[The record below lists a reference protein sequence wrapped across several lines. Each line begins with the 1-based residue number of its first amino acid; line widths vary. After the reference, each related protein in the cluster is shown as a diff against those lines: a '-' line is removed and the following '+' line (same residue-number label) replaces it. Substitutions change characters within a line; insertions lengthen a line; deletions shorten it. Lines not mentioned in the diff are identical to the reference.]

1 MAGTLEAER
10 VNSWILDYS
19 YQRAWKEFSSTNNID
34 LQTTRDF
41 IQWIVTQPCMIT
53 TERKQKVQI
62 LLFLCR
68 LSDGSDHTT
77 RYSVNSDITALEEA
91 LKNID
96 SIEPLVGKKHAN
108 CLESMRTSVKKQAVL
123 VCCRADDFEAG
134 KDVFKRLWKK
144 PSSKE
149 EKVLN
154 KLEKQVD
161 KNAVENLQK
170 VIASNDKD
178 HSYIKFNTY
187 ERFLKKSVEYLSD
200 IHDSFSIPYLL
211 QQAESYEKNSHMKD
225 LMKGTIKFSNTEIQ
239 HYMTSND
246 IKTLTPKAQQNLETK
261 LQRIRET
268 KQIQESEIEEMEI
281 SVNNNNTESDET
293 EPEENTS
300 RLRKRR
306 SGRQT
311 STPKKFDNG
320 ISDDESGSEKI
331 SPLRKRL
338 GLEAESSILNP
349 RKGQRI
355 PWNYSESRDFYKQVK
370 KHGVGNWSKIRDEL
384 HTFRTNVQLKD
395 RWRCILNNESL
406 IAKLYKE
413 CGKM

>member
-1 MAGTLEAER
+1 MAGTLEEER

-19 YQRAWKEFSSTNNID
+19 YQRAWKEFSSTSNID

-149 EKVLN
+149 EK
-154 KLEKQVD
+154 
-161 KNAVENLQK
+161 NAVENLQK

-211 QQAESYEKNSHMKD
+211 QQAESYERNSHMKD

-239 HYMTSND
+239 QYMTSND
-246 IKTLTPKAQQNLETK
+246 IKSLTPKSQQNLETK

-268 KQIQESEIEEMEI
+268 NQIQESDIEEMEI
-281 SVNNNNTESDET
+281 SVNNNNAESDET

-300 RLRKRR
+300 RLRKMR

-311 STPKKFDNG
+311 STPKKFDKEV
-320 ISDDESGSEKI
+320 SDDESGSEKI

-355 PWNYSESRDFYKQVK
+355 PWNYSESRDFYKQIK

-395 RWRCILNNESL
+395 RWRCMLNNESL
-406 IAKLYKE
+406 ITKLSKE